1 MSIICYVVG
10 LLVTLQLSLSCWK
23 APNCCSTEAAG
34 KYQWKKSSK
43 YLSLHPSVD
52 VILGNILKIL
62 NLDIK
67 SNKSLLNL
75 SYYSVLKTQVSSS
88 PGDDMSTIVTQ
99 FNPLFPRR

>member
-1 MSIICYVVG
+1 M
-10 LLVTLQLSLSCWK
+10 
-23 APNCCSTEAAG
+23 
-34 KYQWKKSSK
+34 
-43 YLSLHPSVD
+43 D

-99 FNPLFPRR
+99 FHPFFSQGDNGKDKKLSLNRLEIMK

>member
-1 MSIICYVVG
+1 M
-10 LLVTLQLSLSCWK
+10 SCWK
-23 APNCCSTEAAG
+23 APNYGSTEAAR
-34 KYQWKKSSK
+34 KYQLKKSSK
-43 YLSLHPSVD
+43 YLSFRPSMD

-99 FNPLFPRR
+99 FNPFFQGDNGKDKKLSLNRLEITK